1 MEETKSTY
9 NKEKDTKYRKKV
21 YEQIKKTGEKPQWVL
36 NEIAYAKRYYNEMG
50 YKSIQVSLDKKDKEI
65 LDNILKKNNITK
77 EQFIENIVNKYSDT
91 QKGE

>member
-36 NEIAYAKRYYNEMG
+36 NKNE
-50 YKSIQVSLDKKDKEI
+50 YQKNYRKSRKSIVISVTKEEKERFSNLLEKKSL
-65 LDNILKKNNITK
+65 TK
-77 EQFIENIVNKYSDT
+77 EQFIENIVNEYSSK